1 MTDPPQGAQGQTSER
16 ATLSRDLS
24 SFLIEFSIAL
34 NKHAMYPGGHP
45 SLEPAA
51 ERVIGRIEPLLGK
64 KGTLSLGVARQQL
77 IIEGVATDPAN
88 PVLKDLAARLHRHH
102 LGAISF
108 RRGLERDELHEAL
121 VLVAEEADLTG
132 HPLGLGPA
140 EQLAAWPHVQLYPL
154 TYERLELIDEEEQ
167 DDGQSGER
175 RTRGA
180 QLWVGLAR
188 AAMAKT
194 DAEADT
200 EADTEADPAAVAD
213 AIRDHPK
220 TVAYDQVIV
229 GYMLQIAEEVRAAG
243 GHEAVELRGRMSKL
257 VGNLDP
263 ETLERLLEMGG
274 DRPQRRQFLLNAA
287 QGMAVDAV
295 LDLVQAAH
303 RTEKQQGVSSSLMRM
318 LQKLAHHAE
327 SGSGRRRRD
336 ADSSLREQVS
346 ELIEGWSYSDPNPGT
361 YREALTHMAEARSVY
376 SVSPEQRYAP
386 EPKRMLQMALEAN
399 AMGEP
404 VTSAVDRLT
413 EQGDLKWVLTTLQ
426 EVDAPAVAEGVWQ
439 QVATPD
445 MVSALAQS
453 EPLDTEALDLLLPR
467 VGVAGA
473 EPMLDAL
480 AESESAQSRRA
491 LLERIVR
498 LGSAVGPLAMARLDD
513 ERPYVQRNMLTIIA
527 DLPEPPRGFSAAE
540 YLKNPDERVRREAV
554 RIMIKDPAGR
564 ERATC
569 MALADSD
576 DRIVRLGLAAAQQD
590 CPDTAVSLLV
600 SRAEKPGDEELRI
613 LAIRALG
620 RARHA
625 LALQTL
631 LNLSEPRR
639 FFFWAKLPPKTPE
652 YLAALG
658 ALRGHSDA
666 QRAKRALAAAAKSRD
681 SEISRAAVG
690 SGKGA

>member
-24 SFLIEFSIAL
+24 NFLIEFSIAL

-51 ERVIGRIEPLLGK
+51 ERVIGRVEPLLGK
-64 KGTLSLGVARQQL
+64 KGTLSIGVARQQL
-77 IIEGVATDPAN
+77 VIEGVATDPGN

-121 VLVAEEADLTG
+121 VLVAQEADLTG
-132 HPLGLGPA
+132 QPLGLGPA

-154 TYERLELIDEEEQ
+154 TYERLELIGEEDQDEGS
-167 DDGQSGER
+167 DER

-188 AAMAKT
+188 AAMAGTGSET
-194 DAEADT
+194 D
-200 EADTEADPAAVAD
+200 ADTEADPAAVAG

-220 TVAYDQVIV
+220 TAAYDQVIV
-229 GYMLQIAEEVRAAG
+229 GYMLQMAEEVRAAG
-243 GHEAVELRGRMSKL
+243 GQEALELKGRMSKL

-274 DRPQRRQFLLNAA
+274 DRPQRREFLLNAT

-303 RTEKQQGVSSSLMRM
+303 RTERQQEVSSSLMRM

-327 SGSGRRRRD
+327 SGSGRRGRD
-336 ADSSLREQVS
+336 ADVSLREQVS
-346 ELIEGWSYSDPNPGT
+346 ELIEGWSYGDPNPGT
-361 YREALTHMAEARSVY
+361 YRDALTHMAGARSVY
-376 SVSPEQRYAP
+376 SVSPEQRFAP

-404 VTSAVDRLT
+404 VTNAVDRLAQ
-413 EQGDLKWVLTTLQ
+413 QGDLKWVLTTVR
-426 EVDAPAVAEGVWQ
+426 EVDAPAVTEGVWR
-439 QVATPD
+439 QVATSD
-445 MVSALAQS
+445 RVSALAQS
-453 EPLDTEALDLLLPR
+453 EPLDTETLDLLLPR
-467 VGVAGA
+467 VGMAGA
-473 EPMLDAL
+473 DPMLDAL

-491 LLERIVR
+491 LLQRIVR
-498 LGSAVGPLAMARLDD
+498 LGSDVGPLALARLND
-513 ERPYVQRNMLTIIA
+513 ERPHVQRNMLTIIA

-540 YLKNPDERVRREAV
+540 YLKHLDERVRREAV

-590 CPDTAVSLLV
+590 CPDTAVSLLA
-600 SRAEKPGDEELRI
+600 SRAETPGDEELRI

-620 RARHA
+620 RARHP

-631 LNLSEPRR
+631 LNLSQPRR
-639 FFFWAKLPPKTPE
+639 VLFWAKLPPKTPE
-652 YLAALG
+652 YLAALA
-658 ALRGHSDA
+658 ALRDHSDE

-681 SEISRAAVG
+681 SEIALAAVG
-690 SGKGA
+690 SGNGN

>member
-1 MTDPPQGAQGQTSER
+1 MTDPPQGAQGQTPER

-51 ERVIGRIEPLLGK
+51 ERVIGRIEPLLEK
-64 KGTLSLGVARQQL
+64 KGTLSLGVARHQL

-121 VLVAEEADLTG
+121 VLVAQEADLTG
-132 HPLGLGPA
+132 QPLGLGPA

-154 TYERLELIDEEEQ
+154 TYERLELIGEEDQ
-167 DDGQSGER
+167 GDGSDER

-188 AAMAKT
+188 AAMAGTGSET

-200 EADTEADPAAVAD
+200 DADPAAVAD

-220 TVAYDQVIV
+220 TAAYDQVIV
-229 GYMLQIAEEVRAAG
+229 GYMLQMAEEVRAAG
-243 GHEAVELRGRMSKL
+243 GQEALELKGRMSKL

-274 DRPQRRQFLLNAA
+274 DRPQRREFLLNAT

-303 RTEKQQGVSSSLMRM
+303 RTEKQQDVSHSLMRM
-318 LQKLAHHAE
+318 LQKLAHHAD

-336 ADSSLREQVS
+336 ADASLREQVS
-346 ELIEGWSYSDPNPGT
+346 ELVEGWSFRDPNPGA

-376 SVSPEQRYAP
+376 SVSPEQRHAP

-404 VTSAVDRLT
+404 VTSAVDRLA
-413 EQGDLKWVLTTLQ
+413 QRGDLKWVLTTVQ
-426 EVDAPAVAEGVWQ
+426 EVDAPAVTEGVWR
-439 QVATPD
+439 QVATSD
-445 MVSALAQS
+445 RVSTLAQS
-453 EPLDTEALDLLLPR
+453 EPLDTETLDLLLPR
-467 VGVAGA
+467 VGMAGA
-473 EPMLDAL
+473 DPMLDAL

-498 LGSAVGPLAMARLDD
+498 LGSDVGPLALARLKD
-513 ERPYVQRNMLTIIA
+513 ERPHVQRNMLTIIA

-540 YLKNPDERVRREAV
+540 YLKHPDERVRREAV

-576 DRIVRLGLAAAQQD
+576 HRIVRLGLAAAQQD
-590 CPDTAVSLLV
+590 CPDTAVSLLA
-600 SRAEKPGDEELRI
+600 SRAETPGDEELRI

-620 RARHA
+620 RARHP

-631 LNLSEPRR
+631 LNLSRPRR
-639 FFFWAKLPPKTPE
+639 FLFWAKPPPKTPE
-652 YLAALG
+652 YLAALA
-658 ALRGHSDA
+658 ALRDHSDD

-681 SEISRAAVG
+681 SEIALAAVG
-690 SGKGA
+690 SGKGT

>member
-24 SFLIEFSIAL
+24 TFLIEFSIAL

-121 VLVAEEADLTG
+121 VLVAQEADLTG
-132 HPLGLGPA
+132 QPLGLGPA

-154 TYERLELIDEEEQ
+154 TYERLELIGEEEQ
-167 DDGQSGER
+167 DEGGDER

-188 AAMAKT
+188 AAMAET

-200 EADTEADPAAVAD
+200 EAHPAAVAE

-220 TVAYDQVIV
+220 TAAYDQVIV

-243 GHEAVELRGRMSKL
+243 GREAFELKGRMSKL

-303 RTEKQQGVSSSLMRM
+303 HTEKQEGVSNSLMRM

-327 SGSGRRRRD
+327 SGSGRRQRD

-346 ELIEGWSYSDPNPGT
+346 ELVEGWSYSDPNPDT

-399 AMGEP
+399 ALGEP
-404 VTSAVDRLT
+404 VTNAVVRLA

-426 EVDAPAVAEGVWQ
+426 EVDASAVTEGVWQ

-445 MVSALAQS
+445 TVGTLVQS

-480 AESESAQSRRA
+480 AASESAQARRA

-527 DLPEPPRGFSAAE
+527 DLPEPPRGFGAAQ

-613 LAIRALG
+613 LAIRTLG
-620 RARHA
+620 RARHP

-639 FFFWAKLPPKTPE
+639 FLFWAKLPPKTPE
-652 YLAALG
+652 YLAALA
-658 ALRGHSDA
+658 ALRDHSDA

-681 SEISRAAVG
+681 SEISLAAVG
-690 SGKGA
+690 SGKGT